1 MSSPS
6 QLVTLTQKKVI
17 QKNNPDKV
25 CLGQKGFLIIVYH
38 TTPRRLSAVFEMD
51 KKMEGVNLEEKC
63 LLLKTEVENT
73 VESKEDKE
81 NIEEEGKEN
90 IEKEKEDKEEAVK
103 EEAAEKSN
111 AVKLVGQVQ
120 RKLRKLKKRKMLRK
134 LMAFQKAFDSC
145 SEGCRELMRIQGAFD
160 SCSTKHLRWRG
171 KRARGKLWR
180 NNLSRFFKSI
190 QFELFCTFLILHGKE
205 LKSLSNIC
213 REKTSQRMT
222 PGN

>member
-1 MSSPS
+1 M
-6 QLVTLTQKKVI
+6 
-17 QKNNPDKV
+17 
-25 CLGQKGFLIIVYH
+25 
-38 TTPRRLSAVFEMD
+38 FEMD

-120 RKLRKLKKRKMLRK
+120 RKLI
-134 LMAFQKAFDSC
+134 KAFDSC
-145 SEGCRELMRIQGAFD
+145 SESCRELMRIQGAFD

-190 QFELFCTFLILHGKE
+190 EFELFCTRSLDLHGKN
-205 LKSLSNIC
+205 LKHFL
-213 REKTSQRMT
+213 TSAGKRRLKE
-222 PGN
+222 

>member
-1 MSSPS
+1 MYLSLLFPEKN
-6 QLVTLTQKKVI
+6 TQKIKTVLA
-17 QKNNPDKV
+17 KMV
-25 CLGQKGFLIIVYH
+25 YLIIVYH
-38 TTPRRLSAVFEMD
+38 TTLRRLSAVFEMD

-90 IEKEKEDKEEAVK
+90 IENEKEDKEEAVK

-120 RKLRKLKKRKMLRK
+120 RKLMT
-134 LMAFQKAFDSC
+134 FHKAFDSC
-145 SEGCRELMRIQGAFD
+145 SESCRELMRIQGAFD
-160 SCSTKHLRWRG
+160 SCSTKHLRWQGR
-171 KRARGKLWR
+171 RARGKLWR

-190 QFELFCTFLILHGKE
+190 QFELFCTFLHPHGNG

-213 REKTSQRMT
+213 SAGKRRLEE
-222 PGN
+222 